1 MKKRLAFTYVFYFCM
16 TLGPWYADS
25 IFSFDESQI
34 LWLNFVFTV
43 LTIVPIWIWN
53 RDVLQPRLF
62 RPTMLAGLDGL
73 VVLWIFFRSFANVP
87 NGVVLFFIAL
97 VNVALVEEIIFRGI
111 FYSSFLAMDSP
122 VRASVLT
129 SVLFTAMHLP
139 RIWFQNEIW
148 FVSLGCLFALSLF
161 LCLIFYWSRNVLLA
175 GIMHFFMNYF
185 LFSNLFV
192 LIMVFHVVYLLV
204 LKKWKARKEA
214 V

>member
-25 IFSFDESQI
+25 VFSFDASQI
-34 LWLNFVFTV
+34 LWLNFVFTF

-53 RDVLQPRLF
+53 RDVLQARLF
-62 RPTMLAGLDGL
+62 RPTMLAGLDGI
-73 VVLWIFFRSFANVP
+73 VVLWIFFRRFANVP
-87 NGVVLFFIAL
+87 NGIVLFFIAL

-111 FYSSFLAMDSP
+111 FYSSFLEMVSP

-161 LCLIFYWSRNVLLA
+161 LCLLFYWSRNVLLA

-185 LFSNLFV
+185 QFSNLFV
-192 LIMVFHVVYLLV
+192 LILVFHVVYLLV
-204 LKKWKARKEA
+204 SKYRKARKEA
-214 V
+214 L